1 MPRFAAID
9 VGSNASRLLIVQ
21 AKEPERVRTF
31 RSVRVPVRMGHSVF
45 QTGRLDPVSID
56 RCVETM
62 RRFAEAMEEARVD
75 DYHAVVTASAR
86 SAQNGDVL
94 IQRVLEET
102 GIQLDSINGAEEARL
117 VSLAVRNEMLVG
129 RSLLMDLGG
138 GSLELSDL
146 REGDGFIVSLEI
158 GTVRLLEAFLEPGEA
173 VSPRQNHLL
182 REYLDRM
189 LAPHRRDL
197 RERKFDE
204 LVGTG
209 GNLVAVA
216 QLAGVNAEVPTIDVE
231 KARALRDEL
240 AAIPSTERIK
250 RYGLNADRADVI
262 VPALYVIVAMA
273 DMAKLERIACPGVG
287 LKEGIVRELVDKHY
301 RVWDYARER
310 DQLFAA
316 GLQLGRRYHFDERH
330 ATLVSAFACDL
341 FDATL
346 SLHGLGQD
354 ERGILRLAALLH
366 DIGDFVHPSS
376 HHKHTQYIIENSDF
390 TGLPPEHRKL
400 VALVARYHRR
410 AAPAPRHA
418 SYASLDSA
426 DRDRVKALA
435 SILRVADALDRGHRG
450 KVESIEVS
458 TKKEVLQ
465 LTLVSREDLSLETW
479 TLERKAELFRDVF
492 GLEVQTKTRAP
503 RAPASAP
510 N

>member
-1 MPRFAAID
+1 
-9 VGSNASRLLIVQ
+9 
-21 AKEPERVRTF
+21 
-31 RSVRVPVRMGHSVF
+31 MGHSVF
-45 QTGRLDPVSID
+45 QTGRLDPVIID

-62 RRFAEAMEEARVD
+62 RRFAETMEEARVD

-86 SAQNGDVL
+86 SAKNGDVL

-102 GIQLDSINGAEEARL
+102 GIQIDSINGDEEARL
-117 VSLAVRNEMLVG
+117 VSLAVRNEMEVG

-138 GSLELSDL
+138 GSLELADL

-158 GTVRLLEAFLEPGEA
+158 GTVRLLEAFLEPGA
-173 VSPRQNHLL
+173 PVSSRQNHLL
-182 REYLDRM
+182 REYLDRH

-197 RERKFDE
+197 RERKFDD

-216 QLAGVNAEVPTIDVE
+216 NLAGVKNAPVPTINVE

-240 AAIPSTERIK
+240 ASIPSTERIE
-250 RYGLNADRADVI
+250 RYGLKADRADVI
-262 VPALYVIVAMA
+262 VPALYVIIAMA
-273 DMAKLERIACPGVG
+273 DIANLESIACPGVG

-341 FDATL
+341 FDGTM
-346 SLHGLGQD
+346 SVHGLGQE

-390 TGLPPEHRKL
+390 TGLPPEHRKI

-410 AAPAPRHA
+410 AAPALRHT
-418 SYASLDSA
+418 SYASLDSS

-450 KVESIEVS
+450 KVESIEVT
-458 TKKEVLQ
+458 TKKDALQ
-465 LTLVSREDLSLETW
+465 LTLVSKEDLSLETW

-492 GLEVQTKTRAP
+492 GMEVQTKTRGAH
-503 RAPASAP
+503 ASATANTP
-510 N
+510 ES